1 MEVQD
6 IQQADAL
13 QLDPETLQEN
23 YQTNRDGGVAAD
35 TDCQLDKVDQAL
47 LQVTPTNKEK
57 KKLSAATKLAS
68 KPILKKIRSVL
79 RI

>member
-6 IQQADAL
+6 VQQADAL

-57 KKLSAATKLAS
+57 KKLSATKLAS

>member
-1 MEVQD
+1 M
-6 IQQADAL
+6 
-13 QLDPETLQEN
+13 
-23 YQTNRDGGVAAD
+23 
-35 TDCQLDKVDQAL
+35 DKVDQAL